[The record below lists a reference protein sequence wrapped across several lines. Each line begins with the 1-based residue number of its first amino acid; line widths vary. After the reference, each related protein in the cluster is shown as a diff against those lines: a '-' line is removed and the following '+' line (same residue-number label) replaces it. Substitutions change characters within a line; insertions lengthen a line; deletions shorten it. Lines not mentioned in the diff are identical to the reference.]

1 MRTGIVT
8 DSTSDLPPE
17 LVKRLGIVVVPALVI
32 LDGREYVDGVN
43 LSRQEFYQRLPA
55 LREVSTAAPSI
66 GEFQR
71 AYRQLFEAGARQIVS
86 IHVAASLSAICQVAC
101 MAAQEFAGRVEVV
114 ESGQLSFGLG
124 LQVLA
129 AAEAARRGES
139 LEAIHQAIRST
150 RQRLWVK
157 AVLDTMEYLRRSG
170 RVSNVVARLGGAFH
184 VRPLIELRDGM
195 VKATGV
201 VRTPS
206 QAEAWLARDLRSLPR
221 LERLAILHTG
231 AEARAQ
237 RFLERMRQELGD
249 RWPEESWLINVTAVI
264 GAHLGPNGLGYAA
277 LRAAD

>member
-17 LVKRLGIVVVPALVI
+17 RVKRLGIVVVPALVI

-114 ESGQLSFGLG
+114 DSGQLSFGLG

-157 AVLDTMEYLRRSG
+157 AALDTMEYLRRSG

-195 VKATGV
+195 VKAIGV

-206 QAEAWLARDLRSLPR
+206 QAEAWLASDLCSLPR

-277 LRAAD
+277 VRAAD

>member
-1 MRTGIVT
+1 LRTGIVT

-114 ESGQLSFGLG
+114 DSGQLSFGLG

-157 AVLDTMEYLRRSG
+157 AALDTMEYLRRSG

-195 VKATGV
+195 VKAIGL

-277 LRAAD
+277 VRAAD

>member
-1 MRTGIVT
+1 LRTGIVT

>member
-1 MRTGIVT
+1 LRTGIVT

-114 ESGQLSFGLG
+114 DSGQLSFGLG

-157 AVLDTMEYLRRSG
+157 AALDTMEYLRRSG

-195 VKATGV
+195 VKAIGL

-249 RWPEESWLINVTAVI
+249 RWPEQSWLINVTAVI

-277 LRAAD
+277 VRAAD

>member
-1 MRTGIVT
+1 LRTGIVT

-17 LVKRLGIVVVPALVI
+17 RVKRLGIVVVPALVI

-114 ESGQLSFGLG
+114 DSGQLSFGLG

-157 AVLDTMEYLRRSG
+157 AALDTMEYLRRSG

-195 VKATGV
+195 VKAIGL

-277 LRAAD
+277 VRAAD

>member
-1 MRTGIVT
+1 LRTGIVT

-43 LSRQEFYQRLPA
+43 LSRQGFYQRLPA

-101 MAAQEFAGRVEVV
+101 MAAQEFSGRVEVV
-114 ESGQLSFGLG
+114 DSGQLSFGLG

-157 AVLDTMEYLRRSG
+157 AALDTMEYLRRSG

-195 VKATGV
+195 VKAIGV

-277 LRAAD
+277 VRAAD

>member
-1 MRTGIVT
+1 LRTGIVT

-43 LSRQEFYQRLPA
+43 LLRQEFYQRLPA

-114 ESGQLSFGLG
+114 DSGQLSFGLG

-157 AVLDTMEYLRRSG
+157 AALDTMEYLRRSG

-195 VKATGV
+195 VKAIGV

-277 LRAAD
+277 VRAAD

>member
-1 MRTGIVT
+1 LRTGIVT

-17 LVKRLGIVVVPALVI
+17 RVKRLGIVVVPALVI

-114 ESGQLSFGLG
+114 DSGQLSFGLG

-157 AVLDTMEYLRRSG
+157 AALDTMEYLRRSG

-195 VKATGV
+195 VKAIGV

-277 LRAAD
+277 VRAAD

>member
-114 ESGQLSFGLG
+114 DSGQLSFGLG

-157 AVLDTMEYLRRSG
+157 AALDTMEYLRRSG

-195 VKATGV
+195 VKAIGL

-277 LRAAD
+277 VRAAD

>member
-1 MRTGIVT
+1 MWWP
-8 DSTSDLPPE
+8 D
-17 LVKRLGIVVVPALVI
+17 
-32 LDGREYVDGVN
+32 
-43 LSRQEFYQRLPA
+43 
-55 LREVSTAAPSI
+55 
-66 GEFQR
+66 
-71 AYRQLFEAGARQIVS
+71 
-86 IHVAASLSAICQVAC
+86 
-101 MAAQEFAGRVEVV
+101 
-114 ESGQLSFGLG
+114 
-124 LQVLA
+124 
-129 AAEAARRGES
+129 
-139 LEAIHQAIRST
+139 
-150 RQRLWVK
+150 WV
-157 AVLDTMEYLRRSG
+157 
-170 RVSNVVARLGGAFH
+170 AFH

>member
-114 ESGQLSFGLG
+114 DSGQLSFGLG

-139 LEAIHQAIRST
+139 LEAIYQAIRST

-157 AVLDTMEYLRRSG
+157 AALDTMEYLRRSG

-195 VKATGV
+195 VKATGL

-277 LRAAD
+277 VRAAD

>member
-1 MRTGIVT
+1 LRTGIVT

-101 MAAQEFAGRVEVV
+101 MAAQEFSGRVEVV
-114 ESGQLSFGLG
+114 DSGQLSFGLG

-157 AVLDTMEYLRRSG
+157 AALDTVEYLRRSG

-195 VKATGV
+195 VKAIGV

-277 LRAAD
+277 VRAAD

>member
-1 MRTGIVT
+1 LRTGIVT

-66 GEFQR
+66 GEFQC

-114 ESGQLSFGLG
+114 DSGQLSFGLG

-157 AVLDTMEYLRRSG
+157 AALDTVEYLRRSG

-195 VKATGV
+195 VKAIGV

-231 AEARAQ
+231 AEVRAQ

-277 LRAAD
+277 VRAAD

>member
-1 MRTGIVT
+1 LRTGIVT

-17 LVKRLGIVVVPALVI
+17 RVKRLGIVVVPALVI

-114 ESGQLSFGLG
+114 DSGQLSFGLG

-157 AVLDTMEYLRRSG
+157 AALDTMEYLRRSG

-195 VKATGV
+195 VKAAGL

-277 LRAAD
+277 VRAAD

>member
-157 AVLDTMEYLRRSG
+157 AVLDTMEYLRQSG
-170 RVSNVVARLGGAFH
+170 HVSNVVARLGGAFH

>member
-17 LVKRLGIVVVPALVI
+17 LVKQLGIVVVPALVI

-55 LREVSTAAPSI
+55 LRAVSTAAPSI
-66 GEFQR
+66 GDFQR
-71 AYRQLFEAGARQIVS
+71 AYRQLFEAGATRILS
-86 IHVAASLSAICQVAC
+86 MHVAASLSAICQVAS

-114 ESGQLSFGLG
+114 DSGQLSFGLG

-129 AAEAARRGES
+129 AAEAARRWES

-150 RQRLWVK
+150 RQRLWVR
-157 AVLDTMEYLRRSG
+157 AALDTMEYLRRSG
-170 RVSNVVARLGGAFH
+170 RVSNVVARWGGALH
-184 VRPLIELRDGM
+184 LRPLIELRDGV
-195 VKATGV
+195 VKAIGL

-206 QAEAWLARDLRSLPR
+206 QAEAWLARDLRSHPR

-237 RFLERMRQELGD
+237 RFLERMRWELGD

-277 LRAAD
+277 VRAAD

>member
-1 MRTGIVT
+1 LRTGIVT

-114 ESGQLSFGLG
+114 DSGQLSFGLG

-157 AVLDTMEYLRRSG
+157 AALDTMEYLRRSG

-195 VKATGV
+195 VKAIGV

-277 LRAAD
+277 VRAAD

>member
-17 LVKRLGIVVVPALVI
+17 RVKRLGIVVVPALVI

-114 ESGQLSFGLG
+114 DSGQLSFGLG

-157 AVLDTMEYLRRSG
+157 AALDTMEYLRRSG

-195 VKATGV
+195 VKAIGL

-277 LRAAD
+277 VRAAD